1 MAWTSQKVP
10 KGANKNMLK
19 SVKTAKNC
27 PKLQNPGSSKS
38 SKKVLQQATWKSVKK
53 YQKVPKSF

>member
-1 MAWTSQKVP
+1 VP

-38 SKKVLQQATWKSVKK
+38 SKKVLQQAT
-53 YQKVPKSF
+53 

>member
-1 MAWTSQKVP
+1 MPKSE

-27 PKLQNPGSSKS
+27 TKLQDPKISKS
-38 SKKVLQQATWKSVKK
+38 SKKGL
-53 YQKVPKSF
+53 